1 MKWKR
6 KAKVGPVALR
16 PPAPRSARRAT
27 KTESEPDRGDA
38 RPTSAAPP
46 AVKLNLDK
54 PKSLGA
60 AMKALIRNQTRFT
73 GEALRGLLLADPDT
87 KELMEQNNGG
97 LLGANL
103 NYWAKQGYLD
113 KTGEGALEA
122 TYTVVKRE
130 WFAA

>member
-1 MKWKR
+1 
-6 KAKVGPVALR
+6 
-16 PPAPRSARRAT
+16 
-27 KTESEPDRGDA
+27 
-38 RPTSAAPP
+38 
-46 AVKLNLDK
+46 
-54 PKSLGA
+54 
-60 AMKALIRNQTRFT
+60 
-73 GEALRGLLLADPDT
+73 
-87 KELMEQNNGG
+87 MEQNNGG